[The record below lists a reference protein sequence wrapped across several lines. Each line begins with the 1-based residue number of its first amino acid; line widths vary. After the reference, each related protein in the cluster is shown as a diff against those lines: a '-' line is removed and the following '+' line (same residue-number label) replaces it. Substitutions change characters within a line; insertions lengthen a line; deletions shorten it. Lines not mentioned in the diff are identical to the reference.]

1 MTAGPAA
8 PNAPNA
14 PNVEPA
20 GDVPSGTAVVV
31 GTGLVGTSVALA
43 LTAAGWAVR
52 LSDTDPA
59 AVAGA
64 VARGAGLPEAPD
76 VPEVLDVPEPPDVP
90 ETPDIAPG
98 GPADPDVTLVVVA
111 VPPGAVAAVVVQ
123 RLMRHPAAVVTDV
136 SSVKAMPL
144 RTLLSGP
151 TELDRYVGGHPMAG
165 SERSGPGA
173 ARADLF
179 AGRPWAVTPHPQSR
193 PSAVAAVHRL
203 ARSAGAVPVTLD
215 ADGHDAAVAAVS
227 HLPHVAASA
236 VAAQLAT
243 ASGAALALT
252 GPGLRDVT
260 RIAAGS
266 PALWTQI
273 LSANAG
279 PVAAGVR
286 ALRDGLDGF
295 LGVLDAAA
303 AGDADAPARLAA
315 LLQRGVDGTA
325 RLPGRHGIEP
335 ERFGTLG
342 VVVDDRP
349 GQLARLF
356 AAVDAAGVNIAEV
369 RLDHRAGQAAGQ
381 VELAVDPAAV
391 EQLAAALA
399 AVGWTVHP
407 GGDERAD

>member
-1 MTAGPAA
+1 MTVRPPDPTPERGATDESLPTGP
-8 PNAPNA
+8 
-14 PNVEPA
+14 V
-20 GDVPSGTAVVV
+20 VVV

-43 LTAAGWAVR
+43 LTAAGSTVL

-59 AVAGA
+59 AVDVA
-64 VARGAGLPEAPD
+64 VTRGAGTAESGTTGSDAS
-76 VPEVLDVPEPPDVP
+76 V
-90 ETPDIAPG
+90 G
-98 GPADPDVTLVVVA
+98 LVVVA
-111 VPPGAVAAVVVQ
+111 VPPAAVAAVVVE
-123 RLMRHPAAVVTDV
+123 RLARHRGAVVTDV
-136 SSVKAMPL
+136 SSVKALPL

-151 TELDRYVGGHPMAG
+151 VELDRYVGGHPMAG

-193 PSAVAAVHRL
+193 PSAVAVVHRV
-203 ARSAGAVPVTLD
+203 ARAAGAVPVTLD
-215 ADGHDAAVAAVS
+215 AQDHDEAVAAVS

-236 VAAQLAT
+236 VAASLTAAT
-243 ASGAALALT
+243 GSTLALT

-266 PALWTQI
+266 PALWTDI
-273 LSANAG
+273 LTANAG
-279 PVAAGVR
+279 PVAAGIR
-286 ALRDGLDGF
+286 GLRDGLAQF
-295 LGVLDAAA
+295 LEVLEAVG
-303 AGDADAPARLAA
+303 AGDADAPTRLGA

-325 RLPGRHGIEP
+325 RLPGRHGTGP
-335 ERFGTLG
+335 ERFGVLG

-356 AAVDAAGVNIAEV
+356 AAVDAAGVGIADF
-369 RLDHRAGQAAGQ
+369 RLDHLAGRAAGQ

-391 EQLAAALA
+391 ESLAAALA

-407 GGDERAD
+407 GGAERAD